1 MSRYVDEPP
10 SEQKPAEKTAILLIN
25 LGTPDAPTP
34 AAVRRYLKEF
44 LADPRVIE
52 LSKLLWWP
60 VLNGI
65 ILNTRPKKSAE
76 KYARIWSKDGSP
88 LKIHTERQCKLLR
101 GLLGQAGHQVC
112 VEYAM
117 RYGQPSIPS
126 ILTQLKA
133 EGCSRILLLPLYPQ
147 YAASTTATAFDA
159 AFRWAATLRNQPEIR
174 TVRSFAKHPGYIG
187 ALAQSVRDY
196 WMTNGHPPISG
207 SYRLLMS
214 FHGAPRY
221 TQEKGDPYH
230 NECLATGQRLAQELN
245 LDANQYQICFQSR
258 FGPGQWLQ
266 PYTAP
271 TLSALGKQG
280 IERVDVICPGFVADC
295 LETLEEIAIEG
306 KAAFLQAG
314 GREFNYLPCL
324 NERDDWIHAL
334 AELAET
340 HLQGWPTQ
348 NNPPISLK

>member
-147 YAASTTATAFDA
+147 YAASTTATAVDA
-159 AFRWAATLRNQPEIR
+159 AAGWLTRQRRQPEW
-174 TVRSFAKHPGYIG
+174 RSLRAYADDPGYIE
-187 ALAQSVRDY
+187 ALATSCPLCEY
-196 WMTNGHPPISG
+196 N
-207 SYRLLMS
+207 
-214 FHGAPRY
+214 
-221 TQEKGDPYH
+221 
-230 NECLATGQRLAQELN
+230 
-245 LDANQYQICFQSR
+245 
-258 FGPGQWLQ
+258 
-266 PYTAP
+266 
-271 TLSALGKQG
+271 LGKQQG
-280 IERVDVICPGFVADC
+280 RLLAAS
-295 LETLEEIAIEG
+295 AIDS
-306 KAAFLQAG
+306 A
-314 GREFNYLPCL
+314 LPTYYFTQL
-324 NERDDWIHAL
+324 LAL
-334 AELAET
+334 ALGVEEANCHFEMNEAIGVELLRKKTYLAAA
-340 HLQGWPTQ
+340 
-348 NNPPISLK
+348 